1 MSIAVLT
8 TYVLVVLGLMV
19 IPGPATLL
27 VLARSVS
34 GGRRA
39 GIATGLGIGVG
50 DLIHSTMATFGL
62 SALLA
67 TSALAFEVVKYIGVA
82 YLIYLGY
89 RAFIERSGNLDMAAA
104 PEISP
109 GKAFRQGIFT
119 EILNPKTALFFL
131 ALLPQFVDVHAGS
144 AALQMILLGV
154 VFVALGVVSDGAYAL
169 AAGSV
174 GAWARRR
181 PLAVRAQRW
190 VSGGV
195 LVGLGVA
202 TALGD
207 SGRRK

>member
-89 RAFIERSGNLDMAAA
+89 RAFIEKSGNLDMTPKEAIYQACLLR
-104 PEISP
+104 
-109 GKAFRQGIFT
+109 FRPIMARSTPQI
-119 EILNPKTALFFL
+119 KTSTIQ
-131 ALLPQFVDVHAGS
+131 PS
-144 AALQMILLGV
+144 
-154 VFVALGVVSDGAYAL
+154 L
-169 AAGSV
+169 AATT
-174 GAWARRR
+174 R
-181 PLAVRAQRW
+181 PPENIHQTNMRP
-190 VSGGV
+190 
-195 LVGLGVA
+195 
-202 TALGD
+202 
-207 SGRRK
+207 

>member
-39 GIATGLGIGVG
+39 GIATGLGIAAG

-89 RAFIERSGNLDMAAA
+89 RAFIEKSGNLDMTAA

-109 GKAFRQGIFT
+109 GKAFPAGDIHRDPEPEDGAVLPRLPAAVHPSRKRFGDRAIRAARHHLRGVQHRRDLGARDRRR
-119 EILNPKTALFFL
+119 LGARL
-131 ALLPQFVDVHAGS
+131 ARTGTGRS
-144 AALQMILLGV
+144 AAGGEGDRLDLYGAGV
-154 VFVALGVVSDGAYAL
+154 RL
-169 AAGSV
+169 AF
-174 GAWARRR
+174 
-181 PLAVRAQRW
+181 QQQ
-190 VSGGV
+190 
-195 LVGLGVA
+195 
-202 TALGD
+202 
-207 SGRRK
+207 

>member
-39 GIATGLGIGVG
+39 GIATGLGIAAG

-67 TSALAFEVVKYIGVA
+67 TSALAFEVVKHIGVA

-89 RAFIERSGNLDMAAA
+89 RAFIEKSGNLDMAAA

-131 ALLPQFVDVHAGS
+131 AFLPQFIHPES
-144 AALQMILLGV
+144 
-154 VFVALGVVSDGAYAL
+154 
-169 AAGSV
+169 GSV
-174 GAWARRR
+174 IGQFGAARHHLRGIQHLCNLGARDRRRLGARLAQQEPDDR
-181 PLAVRAQRW
+181 PLA
-190 VSGGV
+190 G
-195 LVGLGVA
+195 
-202 TALGD
+202 
-207 SGRRK
+207 